1 MQLAYVGIGTI
12 DGNTYNEEQM
22 TYLYDLHLYENV
34 LFCLALIMVSIV
46 EYTRYIIVKE
56 YT

>member
-34 LFCLALIMVSIV
+34 LFCLALMTVSMV
-46 EYTRYIIVKE
+46 EYTRNIIVND
-56 YT
+56 YA